1 MTLDEMAVKEQEHKD
16 RIANMQRDYE
26 NGFVERAAGFIAE
39 KKRLEEEIAKK
50 QIELKE
56 TELAIATKSATKNE
70 LDSTISV
77 AKATIAGLTK
87 ENFDL
92 IEANAS
98 SAAEYGRAK
107 AQREDTIKA
116 LSDKCDL
123 LCAGIA
129 EKEGILQSLDKDCE
143 ELKAELL
150 SKQSEAA
157 EYLAKLAANVNE
169 AEAKAEAANAECI
182 LALGKAEA
190 ATARLNDE
198 LKVMADLEPS
208 LVAKKTEV
216 EELDKAIA
224 QKKEELVENG
234 KKFRELNALRD
245 DLMFKQQD
253 LKFREEQV
261 AKKKAELD
269 KRENQLKSMIG
280 G

>member
-77 AKATIAGLTK
+77 AKAAIAGLTK

-157 EYLAKLAANVNE
+157 EYLAKLAANVKE
-169 AEAKAEAANAECI
+169 AEAKAESANAECI

-198 LKVMADLEPS
+198 LKVMADLEP
-208 LVAKKTEV
+208 LLCAKKTEV
-216 EELDKAIA
+216 EELDKAIT
-224 QKKEELVENG
+224 QKKEELIENG

>member
-129 EKEGILQSLDKDCE
+129 EKECILQSLDKDCE

-157 EYLAKLAANVNE
+157 EYLAKLAANVKE